1 MSLIVYIFSV
11 FFPCRRN
18 SSALRVRS
26 AGHALNLNKGCT
38 KRQSLPNCQ
47 QNGRPGREYRPGKQD
62 ARCYFV
68 RNGAATKVRR
78 ADAFLR
84 KDRPTE
90 PAAERHGKQL
100 PQTRRPGFRGYKSR
114 DPDRRAAERG
124 AARRRGTGDGQQT
137 ASAGRWTAQRATDNR
152 RRGDGRRWA
161 AMDGDG
167 RRWTAGER
175 SKEWRKKNQTEY
187 RRRRTDRQSWR
198 AAGRESYGQR
208 ELRAERA
215 TGRESYGQRELRAE
229 RATGRGSYGQRE
241 LRAEGATG
249 RQEENVRQ
257 EGRQRK
263 ERCNEDRQDSGV
275 RRQKKQA
282 CATAGP
288 TTRPEG
294 RHTIFISARPEYAS
308 QRRES
313 SYRPA

>member
-1 MSLIVYIFSV
+1 MADRAGNIAPESRTQGVILSETARRPSCGRRRLFRGKAD
-11 FFPCRRN
+11 RRN
-18 SSALRVRS
+18 RCGTTRQAAPADMQ
-26 AGHALNLNKGCT
+26 AGIPRIQKPWSGPNGNG
-38 KRQSLPNCQ
+38 KRC
-47 QNGRPGREYRPGKQD
+47 GGG
-62 ARCYFV
+62 
-68 RNGAATKVRR
+68 
-78 ADAFLR
+78 
-84 KDRPTE
+84 
-90 PAAERHGKQL
+90 
-100 PQTRRPGFRGYKSR
+100 
-114 DPDRRAAERG
+114 
-124 AARRRGTGDGQQT
+124 RRGTGDGQQT

-208 ELRAERA
+208 ELRAE
-215 TGRESYGQRELRAE
+215 
-229 RATGRGSYGQRE
+229 
-241 LRAEGATG
+241 GATG

>member
-11 FFPCRRN
+11 FFPCRRS

-26 AGHALNLNKGCT
+26 AGHVLNLNKGCT

-68 RNGAATKVRR
+68 RNGAATK
-78 ADAFLR
+78 LR
-84 KDRPTE
+84 KAEAFSRKGRPTE
-90 PAAERHGKQL
+90 PLRNDTASSSRRHAGRDSADTKAVVRTERQRKEV
-100 PQTRRPGFRGYKSR
+100 R
-114 DPDRRAAERG
+114 RRATG
-124 AARRRGTGDGQQT
+124 YRRRTTNGKRWAMDGATGDGQQ
-137 ASAGRWTAQRATDNR
+137 AARGWAAMG
-152 RRGDGRRWA
+152 GDGRRWA

-198 AAGRESYGQR
+198 AAGRE
-208 ELRAERA
+208 
-215 TGRESYGQRELRAE
+215 
-229 RATGRGSYGQRE
+229 SYGQRE

>member
-11 FFPCRRN
+11 FFPCRRS

-90 PAAERHGKQL
+90 PAAERHGKQF

-114 DPDRRAAERG
+114 GPDRTATERG
-124 AARRRGTGDGQQT
+124 AAAGDGVQ
-137 ASAGRWTAQRATDNR
+137 ATDNKR
-152 RRGDGRRWA
+152 QALDDGRRNGRRTTGGEG
-161 AMDGDG
+161 MDGDG
-167 RRWTAGER
+167 RRWTAGGR

-198 AAGRESYGQR
+198 AAGRE
-208 ELRAERA
+208 
-215 TGRESYGQRELRAE
+215 
-229 RATGRGSYGQRE
+229 SYGQRE

>member
-11 FFPCRRN
+11 FCPCRRS

-26 AGHALNLNKGCT
+26 AGHVLNLNKGCT

-68 RNGAATKVRR
+68 RNGAATK
-78 ADAFLR
+78 LR
-84 KDRPTE
+84 KAEAFSRKGRPTE
-90 PAAERHGKQL
+90 PLRNDTASSSRRHAGRDSADTKAVVRTERQRKEV
-100 PQTRRPGFRGYKSR
+100 R
-114 DPDRRAAERG
+114 RRATG
-124 AARRRGTGDGQQT
+124 YRRRTTNGKRWTMDGATGDGQQ
-137 ASAGRWTAQRATDNR
+137 AARGWT
-152 RRGDGRRWA
+152 

-167 RRWTAGER
+167 RRWTAGGR

-198 AAGRESYGQR
+198 AAGRESYRRR

-215 TGRESYGQRELRAE
+215 TGGESYGPARRK
-229 RATGRGSYGQRE
+229 RKTGRKTEQR
-241 LRAEGATG
+241 AM
-249 RQEENVRQ
+249 Q
-257 EGRQRK
+257 
-263 ERCNEDRQDSGV
+263 
-275 RRQKKQA
+275 RRQTGLQSQAAKKQA

>member
-1 MSLIVYIFSV
+1 MPPE
-11 FFPCRRN
+11 FFRPAGPERR
-18 SSALRVRS
+18 SRPEFEQRLYQTAISAKLS
-26 AGHALNLNKGCT
+26 AEWQTGPGISPRKAGRKVLFCQ
-38 KRQSLPNCQ
+38 KRRGDQ
-47 QNGRPGREYRPGKQD
+47 
-62 ARCYFV
+62 
-68 RNGAATKVRR
+68 AAEGGGFFEERQT
-78 ADAFLR
+78 DG
-84 KDRPTE
+84 T
-90 PAAERHGKQL
+90 AAERHGKQL

-114 DPDRRAAERG
+114 GPDRTAAERG
-124 AARRRGTGDGQQT
+124 AARRRATGYRRRTTNGKRWTMDGATGDGQQ
-137 ASAGRWTAQRATDNR
+137 AA
-152 RRGDGRRWA
+152 RGWA

-167 RRWTAGER
+167 RRAEEVRNGGRKTRRNTDAGGRTDKAGE
-175 SKEWRKKNQTEY
+175 
-187 RRRRTDRQSWR
+187 
-198 AAGRESYGQR
+198 
-208 ELRAERA
+208 LP
-215 TGRESYGQRELRAE
+215 AE

>member
-1 MSLIVYIFSV
+1 MADRAGNIAPESRTQGVILSETARRPSCGRRRLFRGKAD
-11 FFPCRRN
+11 RRN
-18 SSALRVRS
+18 RCGTTRQAAPADMQ
-26 AGHALNLNKGCT
+26 AGIPRIQKPWSGPNGNG
-38 KRQSLPNCQ
+38 KRC
-47 QNGRPGREYRPGKQD
+47 GGG
-62 ARCYFV
+62 
-68 RNGAATKVRR
+68 
-78 ADAFLR
+78 
-84 KDRPTE
+84 
-90 PAAERHGKQL
+90 
-100 PQTRRPGFRGYKSR
+100 
-114 DPDRRAAERG
+114 
-124 AARRRGTGDGQQT
+124 RRGTGDGQQT

-152 RRGDGRRWA
+152 RRGDGRRWTA
-161 AMDGDG
+161 GG
-167 RRWTAGER
+167 RR
-175 SKEWRKKNQTEY
+175 KEWRKKNQTEY

-198 AAGRESYGQR
+198 AAGRE
-208 ELRAERA
+208 
-215 TGRESYGQRELRAE
+215 
-229 RATGRGSYGQRE
+229 SYGQRE

>member
-114 DPDRRAAERG
+114 DPDRTAAERG
-124 AARRRGTGDGQQT
+124 AVRRRGTDKGDGVRATQRAMNSGRQVT
-137 ASAGRWTAQRATDNR
+137 GNGRQGIDNGRRTTSGERWTMNGKTRNDRRKTRRNTDE
-152 RRGDGRRWA
+152 GGRP
-161 AMDGDG
+161 DK
-167 RRWTAGER
+167 AG
-175 SKEWRKKNQTEY
+175 
-187 RRRRTDRQSWR
+187 
-198 AAGRESYGQR
+198 
-208 ELRAERA
+208 ELRAERN
-215 TGRESYGQRELRAE
+215 TDRGRHGQRETRAVGN
-229 RATGRGSYGQRE
+229 AGSGKC
-241 LRAEGATG
+241 G
-249 RQEENVRQ
+249 
-257 EGRQRK
+257 
-263 ERCNEDRQDSGV
+263 
-275 RRQKKQA
+275 
-282 CATAGP
+282 
-288 TTRPEG
+288 
-294 RHTIFISARPEYAS
+294 
-308 QRRES
+308 
-313 SYRPA
+313 

>member
-1 MSLIVYIFSV
+1 MAGRAGNIAPESRMQGVILSETARRPSCGRRRLFRGKAD
-11 FFPCRRN
+11 RRN
-18 SSALRVRS
+18 RCGTTRQAAPADTQAGIPRIQKPWSGPNGSGKRS
-26 AGHALNLNKGCT
+26 GATAGDKQPAARNRQWTTTNK
-38 KRQSLPNCQ
+38 
-47 QNGRPGREYRPGKQD
+47 
-62 ARCYFV
+62 
-68 RNGAATKVRR
+68 RR
-78 ADAFLR
+78 AM
-84 KDRPTE
+84 
-90 PAAERHGKQL
+90 
-100 PQTRRPGFRGYKSR
+100 
-114 DPDRRAAERG
+114 
-124 AARRRGTGDGQQT
+124 
-137 ASAGRWTAQRATDNR
+137 N
-152 RRGDGRRWA
+152 DGRRKGRRTTGGEG
-161 AMDGDG
+161 MDGDG
-167 RRWTAGER
+167 RRWTAGGR

-198 AAGRESYGQR
+198 AAGRE
-208 ELRAERA
+208 
-215 TGRESYGQRELRAE
+215 
-229 RATGRGSYGQRE
+229 SYGQRE

>member
-11 FFPCRRN
+11 FCPCRRS

-26 AGHALNLNKGCT
+26 AGHVLNLNKGCT

-68 RNGAATKVRR
+68 RNGAATK
-78 ADAFLR
+78 LR
-84 KDRPTE
+84 KAEAFSRKGRPTE
-90 PAAERHGKQL
+90 PLRNDTASSSRRHAGRDSADTNAVVRTERQRKEV
-100 PQTRRPGFRGYKSR
+100 R
-114 DPDRRAAERG
+114 RRATG
-124 AARRRGTGDGQQT
+124 YRRRTTNGKRWTMDGATGDGQQ
-137 ASAGRWTAQRATDNR
+137 AARGWT
-152 RRGDGRRWA
+152 

-167 RRWTAGER
+167 RRAEEVRNGGRKTRRNTDAGGRTDKAGE
-175 SKEWRKKNQTEY
+175 
-187 RRRRTDRQSWR
+187 
-198 AAGRESYGQR
+198 
-208 ELRAERA
+208 LP
-215 TGRESYGQRELRAE
+215 AE

>member
-1 MSLIVYIFSV
+1 MADRAGNIAPESRTQGVILSETARRPSCGRRRLFRGKAD
-11 FFPCRRN
+11 RRN
-18 SSALRVRS
+18 RCGTTRQAAPADMQ
-26 AGHALNLNKGCT
+26 AGIPRIQKPWSGPNGNG
-38 KRQSLPNCQ
+38 KRC
-47 QNGRPGREYRPGKQD
+47 GGG
-62 ARCYFV
+62 
-68 RNGAATKVRR
+68 
-78 ADAFLR
+78 
-84 KDRPTE
+84 
-90 PAAERHGKQL
+90 
-100 PQTRRPGFRGYKSR
+100 
-114 DPDRRAAERG
+114 
-124 AARRRGTGDGQQT
+124 RRGTGDGQQT

-161 AMDGDG
+161 AMDGDGRRWTAMDGDG

-208 ELRAERA
+208 ELRAE
-215 TGRESYGQRELRAE
+215 G
-229 RATGRGSYGQRE
+229 ATGRGSYGPARGK
-241 LRAEGATG
+241 RKTG
-249 RQEENVRQ
+249 RKTA
-257 EGRQRK
+257 QRAM
-263 ERCNEDRQDSGV
+263 Q
-275 RRQKKQA
+275 RRQTGQRSQAAKKQA

>member
-114 DPDRRAAERG
+114 DPDRTAAERG
-124 AARRRGTGDGQQT
+124 AAGYGVRATANKPRAMNSGRQVTGNGQQGIDNGRRT
-137 ASAGRWTAQRATDNR
+137 TSGERWTTS
-152 RRGDGRRWA
+152 GKG
-161 AMDGDG
+161 
-167 RRWTAGER
+167 WTTG
-175 SKEWRKKNQTEY
+175 SK
-187 RRRRTDRQSWR
+187 
-198 AAGRESYGQR
+198 G
-208 ELRAERA
+208 
-215 TGRESYGQRELRAE
+215 
-229 RATGRGSYGQRE
+229 
-241 LRAEGATG
+241 
-249 RQEENVRQ
+249 
-257 EGRQRK
+257 
-263 ERCNEDRQDSGV
+263 
-275 RRQKKQA
+275 
-282 CATAGP
+282 
-288 TTRPEG
+288 
-294 RHTIFISARPEYAS
+294 
-308 QRRES
+308 
-313 SYRPA
+313 

>member
-11 FFPCRRN
+11 FFPCRRS

-124 AARRRGTGDGQQT
+124 AARRRGTDKGDGVRATQRAMNSGRQRMDDGQQTTGGKGWTTGDGQQA
-137 ASAGRWTAQRATDNR
+137 ASAGRWTAQRATDNKR
-152 RRGDGRRWA
+152 Q
-161 AMDGDG
+161 AMDD
-167 RRWTAGER
+167 ER
-175 SKEWRKKNQTEY
+175 KNKK
-187 RRRRTDRQSWR
+187 
-198 AAGRESYGQR
+198 
-208 ELRAERA
+208 
-215 TGRESYGQRELRAE
+215 
-229 RATGRGSYGQRE
+229 
-241 LRAEGATG
+241 
-249 RQEENVRQ
+249 
-257 EGRQRK
+257 
-263 ERCNEDRQDSGV
+263 
-275 RRQKKQA
+275 
-282 CATAGP
+282 
-288 TTRPEG
+288 
-294 RHTIFISARPEYAS
+294 
-308 QRRES
+308 
-313 SYRPA
+313 

>member
-1 MSLIVYIFSV
+1 MADRAGNIAPESRTQGVILSETARRPSCGRRRLFRGKAD
-11 FFPCRRN
+11 RRN
-18 SSALRVRS
+18 RCGTTRQAAPADMQ
-26 AGHALNLNKGCT
+26 AGIPRIQKPWSGPNGNG
-38 KRQSLPNCQ
+38 KRC
-47 QNGRPGREYRPGKQD
+47 GGG
-62 ARCYFV
+62 
-68 RNGAATKVRR
+68 
-78 ADAFLR
+78 
-84 KDRPTE
+84 
-90 PAAERHGKQL
+90 
-100 PQTRRPGFRGYKSR
+100 
-114 DPDRRAAERG
+114 
-124 AARRRGTGDGQQT
+124 RRGTGDGQQT

-152 RRGDGRRWA
+152 RRGDGRRW
-161 AMDGDG
+161 
-167 RRWTAGER
+167 TAGGR

-198 AAGRESYGQR
+198 AAGRE
-208 ELRAERA
+208 
-215 TGRESYGQRELRAE
+215 
-229 RATGRGSYGQRE
+229 SYGQRE

>member
-62 ARCYFV
+62 AMCYFV

-114 DPDRRAAERG
+114 DPDRTAAERG
-124 AARRRGTGDGQQT
+124 AAGYGV
-137 ASAGRWTAQRATDNR
+137 RATANKR
-152 RRGDGRRWA
+152 RALDDGRRN
-161 AMDGDG
+161 G
-167 RRWTAGER
+167 RRTTSGERWTMNGKTRNDRRKTRRNTDEGGRPDKAGEM
-175 SKEWRKKNQTEY
+175 
-187 RRRRTDRQSWR
+187 
-198 AAGRESYGQR
+198 
-208 ELRAERA
+208 RAERD
-215 TGRESYGQRELRAE
+215 
-229 RATGRGSYGQRE
+229 TGRGRHGPARERRKTGRKTGQRAM
-241 LRAEGATG
+241 R
-249 RQEENVRQ
+249 
-257 EGRQRK
+257 
-263 ERCNEDRQDSGV
+263 
-275 RRQKKQA
+275 RRQTGQRSPAAKKQA

>member
-11 FFPCRRN
+11 FFPCRRS

-68 RNGAATKVRR
+68 RNGAATK
-78 ADAFLR
+78 LR
-84 KDRPTE
+84 KAEAFSRKGRPTE
-90 PAAERHGKQL
+90 PLRNDTASSSRRHAGRDSADTKAVVRTERQRKEV
-100 PQTRRPGFRGYKSR
+100 R
-114 DPDRRAAERG
+114 RRATG
-124 AARRRGTGDGQQT
+124 YRRRTTNGKRWTMDGATGDGQQ
-137 ASAGRWTAQRATDNR
+137 AARGWAAMG
-152 RRGDGRRWA
+152 GDGRRWA

-167 RRWTAGER
+167 RRWTAMDGDGR
-175 SKEWRKKNQTEY
+175 RAKEVRNGGRKT
-187 RRRRTDRQSWR
+187 RRNTDAGGRTDK
-198 AAGRESYGQR
+198 AG
-208 ELRAERA
+208 ELPAERA
-215 TGRESYGQRELRAE
+215 TGRR
-229 RATGRGSYGQRE
+229 SYGQRE

>member
-1 MSLIVYIFSV
+1 MPPE
-11 FFPCRRN
+11 FFRPAGPERR
-18 SSALRVRS
+18 SRPEFEQRLYQTAISAKLS
-26 AGHALNLNKGCT
+26 AEWQTGPGISPRKAGRKVLFCQ
-38 KRQSLPNCQ
+38 KRRGDQ
-47 QNGRPGREYRPGKQD
+47 
-62 ARCYFV
+62 
-68 RNGAATKVRR
+68 AAEGGGFFEERQT
-78 ADAFLR
+78 DG
-84 KDRPTE
+84 T
-90 PAAERHGKQL
+90 AAERHGKQL
-100 PQTRRPGFRGYKSR
+100 PQTCRPGFRGYKSR
-114 DPDRRAAERG
+114 GPDRTATERG
-124 AARRRGTGDGQQT
+124 AAAGDGVQ
-137 ASAGRWTAQRATDNR
+137 ATDNKRQALDDGR
-152 RRGDGRRWA
+152 RNGRRTTGGEGMGGDGRRWT
-161 AMDGDG
+161 AMGGDG

-198 AAGRESYGQR
+198 AAGRE
-208 ELRAERA
+208 
-215 TGRESYGQRELRAE
+215 
-229 RATGRGSYGQRE
+229 SYGQRE

>member
-11 FFPCRRN
+11 FCPCRRS

-26 AGHALNLNKGCT
+26 AGHVLNLNKGCT

-68 RNGAATKVRR
+68 RNGAATK
-78 ADAFLR
+78 LR
-84 KDRPTE
+84 KAEAFSRKGRPTE
-90 PAAERHGKQL
+90 PLRNDTASSSRRHAGRDSADTKAVVRTERQRKEV
-100 PQTRRPGFRGYKSR
+100 R
-114 DPDRRAAERG
+114 RRATG
-124 AARRRGTGDGQQT
+124 YRRRTTNGKRWTMDGATGDGQQ
-137 ASAGRWTAQRATDNR
+137 AA
-152 RRGDGRRWA
+152 RGWA
-161 AMDGDG
+161 AMGGDG

-198 AAGRESYGQR
+198 AAGRE
-208 ELRAERA
+208 
-215 TGRESYGQRELRAE
+215 
-229 RATGRGSYGQRE
+229 SYGQRE

>member
-11 FFPCRRN
+11 FCPCRRS

-26 AGHALNLNKGCT
+26 AGHVLNLNKGCT

-68 RNGAATKVRR
+68 RNGAATK
-78 ADAFLR
+78 LR
-84 KDRPTE
+84 KAEAFSRKGRPTE
-90 PAAERHGKQL
+90 PLRNDTASSSRRHAGRDSADTKAVVRTERQRKEV
-100 PQTRRPGFRGYKSR
+100 R
-114 DPDRRAAERG
+114 RRATG
-124 AARRRGTGDGQQT
+124 YRRRTTNGKRWTMDGATGDGQQ
-137 ASAGRWTAQRATDNR
+137 AARGWAAMG
-152 RRGDGRRWA
+152 GDGRRWA

-208 ELRAERA
+208 ELRAE
-215 TGRESYGQRELRAE
+215 G
-229 RATGRGSYGQRE
+229 ATGRGSYGPARGK
-241 LRAEGATG
+241 RKTG
-249 RQEENVRQ
+249 RKTA
-257 EGRQRK
+257 QRAM
-263 ERCNEDRQDSGV
+263 Q
-275 RRQKKQA
+275 RRQTGQRSPAAKKQA

>member
-11 FFPCRRN
+11 FCPCRRS

-26 AGHALNLNKGCT
+26 AGHVLNLNKGCT

-68 RNGAATKVRR
+68 RNGAATK
-78 ADAFLR
+78 LR
-84 KDRPTE
+84 KAEAFSRKGRPTE
-90 PAAERHGKQL
+90 PLRNDMASSSRRHAGRDSADTKAVVRTERQRKEV
-100 PQTRRPGFRGYKSR
+100 R
-114 DPDRRAAERG
+114 RRATG
-124 AARRRGTGDGQQT
+124 YRRRTTNGKRWTMDGATGDGQQ
-137 ASAGRWTAQRATDNR
+137 AARGWT
-152 RRGDGRRWA
+152 

-167 RRWTAGER
+167 RRAEEVRNGGRKTRRNTDAGGRTDKAGELPA
-175 SKEWRKKNQTEY
+175 E
-187 RRRRTDRQSWR
+187 R
-198 AAGRESYGQR
+198 ATGGESYGRR

-215 TGRESYGQRELRAE
+215 TGGESYGPARRK
-229 RATGRGSYGQRE
+229 RKTGRKTEQR
-241 LRAEGATG
+241 AM
-249 RQEENVRQ
+249 Q
-257 EGRQRK
+257 
-263 ERCNEDRQDSGV
+263 
-275 RRQKKQA
+275 RRQTGLQSQAAKKQA